1 MKFPFLFLL
10 ALVLLGSLVFLM
22 LASAVLVEVQG
33 WVDRKRGK
41 PRVEGARSEERRF
54 SQSPFL

>member
-22 LASAVLVEVQG
+22 LASAVLAELQVFA
-33 WVDRKRGK
+33 DKKRG
-41 PRVEGARSEERRF
+41 VRR
-54 SQSPFL
+54 